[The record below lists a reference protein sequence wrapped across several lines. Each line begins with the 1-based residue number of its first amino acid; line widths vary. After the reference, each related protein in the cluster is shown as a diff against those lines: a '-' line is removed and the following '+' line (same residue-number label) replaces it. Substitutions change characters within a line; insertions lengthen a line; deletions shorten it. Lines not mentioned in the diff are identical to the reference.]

1 MFLNMNNSHDV
12 AHQTTH
18 GLIKTGLIMNFVKLV
33 VSPIKTISTVM
44 NRACILMMV
53 LTASWIMPSHAE
65 GLSGI
70 PGSWTEGFNL
80 EKKAG
85 DRWDFNVSPYSVHF
99 SSSPDHKYVWLVGV
113 ERERS
118 DGTITGA
125 AYFSNSFGQPTGYI
139 YPWGGV
145 SKDILGVEHLYAKWT
160 AGLLYGYKEPFQDK
174 VPFNH
179 NGFSPAIVPAV
190 GYELDGGKKVQVNL
204 FGAAGLMFQLS
215 APIK

>member
-1 MFLNMNNSHDV
+1 
-12 AHQTTH
+12 
-18 GLIKTGLIMNFVKLV
+18 MNFVKLV
-33 VSPIKTISTVM
+33 VSPFKTISPVM
-44 NRACILMMV
+44 HLALIVVMV
-53 LTASWIMPSHAE
+53 IAASWVMPSHAE
-65 GLSGI
+65 GLQGI
-70 PGSWTEGFNL
+70 HGSWTEGFNL
-80 EKKAG
+80 EEKAG

-145 SKDILGVEHLYAKWT
+145 SKNILGVEHLYAKWT
-160 AGLLYGYKEPFQDK
+160 AGLLYGYKAPYEDK
-174 VPFNH
+174 VPLNH
-179 NGFSPAIVPAV
+179 NGFSPAVVPAV
-190 GYELDGGKKVQVNL
+190 GYELAGGNKVQLNL
-204 FGAAGLMFQLS
+204 FGTAGLMFQFS